1 MYQDN
6 AYMSSNEN
14 QWFSL
19 PSYYTVPGYQ
29 QNVRVQNPVPNYL
42 ASEASVN
49 YQYQSLNPVNQYEA
63 PSIYQYAYGLTTDHQ
78 PAYHYPTPGAFF
90 NQSLPENNSYQT
102 PENNSYQT
110 HLTSIIVY
118 GTQSRYAKKDQRLE
132 AFVDAICRGDLGRDL
147 YSYNGGSRGQ
157 SQSRIRK
164 QYGNLSLKDP
174 RIRKMVSRAAR
185 HSPIKRPK
193 HVCEARQQLPPPPPM
208 GYKQQIQH
216 TQEELLCSDLLKCT
230 MR

>member
-6 AYMSSNEN
+6 SYMSSNGT
-14 QWFSL
+14 QWFSQ
-19 PSYYTVPGYQ
+19 PSYYTAPGTQ
-29 QNVRVQNPVPNYL
+29 QNFRVQNPVPNYL
-42 ASEASVN
+42 TPEASVS
-49 YQYQSLNPVNQYEA
+49 YQYQSLNPVTQFVA
-63 PSIYQYAYGLTTDHQ
+63 PETTTIHQYGLTDYQ
-78 PAYHYPTPGAFF
+78 PAYHHETSGTFF
-90 NQSLPENNSYQT
+90 NQSLS
-102 PENNSYQT
+102 ENNSYQT

-118 GTQSRYAKKDQRLE
+118 GTQSKYAKKDQRLE

-147 YSYNGGSRGQ
+147 YSYKKGSWGQ

-185 HSPIKRPK
+185 HSPIKRSK
-193 HVCEARQQLPPPPPM
+193 HVCESRQQKPPPPSEANYQLQM
-208 GYKQQIQH
+208 QH
-216 TQEELLCSDLLKCT
+216 SQEELLCSDFLKCK